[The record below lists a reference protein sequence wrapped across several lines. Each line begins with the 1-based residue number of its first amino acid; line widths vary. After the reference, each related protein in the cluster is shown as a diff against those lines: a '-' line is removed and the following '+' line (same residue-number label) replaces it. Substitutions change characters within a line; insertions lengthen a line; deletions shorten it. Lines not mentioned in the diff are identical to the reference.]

1 MGWCAVGEV
10 QNVSSSR
17 PDDAEQRLA
26 TAQQLY
32 EDLQTYIAAGFTREE
47 AMQWLCRTV
56 VTVSQVPVKYP
67 PEMYE
72 FWERQNALALT
83 LQDEFKDE

>member
-1 MGWCAVGEV
+1 M
-10 QNVSSSR
+10 S
-17 PDDAEQRLA
+17 AESKTSTHA
-26 TAQQLY
+26 ETAQELY
-32 EDLQTYIAAGFTREE
+32 EDLQTYMAAGFTREE

-56 VTVSQVPVKYP
+56 VNVTASSTYP

-83 LQDEFKDE
+83 LQEELSDE